1 MSRLLVGALGLVL
14 VAAFVVLGLAVDDR
28 APRIDVVVAELA
40 GGLPGV
46 VRAAAAP
53 VSLVLSPGLAW
64 LGLFLLAVAA
74 LRALR
79 GGRPRL
85 AGLLVRAGVL
95 LGSCWGLVMLTRYGF
110 QRTRPI
116 SFPVWAYP
124 SGHTTATT
132 AVAVTAVVL
141 TAWLAR
147 RWLRVAVLLAG
158 LAVVV
163 VAVSRVVLGMHWP
176 TDVVGATL
184 GVVGVGLLAATAL
197 GLLPVGQT
205 QSGQSRSGQPQSVPS
220 GTGRV
225 ESGGDRSGQAEPRP
239 GQPPRR

>member
-1 MSRLLVGALGLVL
+1 M
-14 VAAFVVLGLAVDDR
+14 
-28 APRIDVVVAELA
+28 
-40 GGLPGV
+40 
-46 VRAAAAP
+46 
-53 VSLVLSPGLAW
+53 
-64 LGLFLLAVAA
+64 
-74 LRALR
+74 
-79 GGRPRL
+79 
-85 AGLLVRAGVL
+85 
-95 LGSCWGLVMLTRYGF
+95 
-110 QRTRPI
+110 
-116 SFPVWAYP
+116 
-124 SGHTTATT
+124 
-132 AVAVTAVVL
+132 TAVVL